1 MAVLEPAGMSR
12 RGFLQGS
19 AAAVALLAA
28 RGRGGEAPA
37 RRPNVLFIAVDDLRP
52 QLGCYGD
59 ALAKTPHIDRLA
71 ARGIVFH
78 RAYCQQ
84 ALCSPSRISLM
95 SGRRPATTRIYTI
108 GPALRETMPEV
119 ITLPQLF
126 KNNGW
131 FTRSLGKVYH
141 IGIDD
146 AASWSVPSFVSKKPR
161 YGPEGTAAVRKYVAE
176 MKAAGKEIP
185 KKGKGAPFY
194 AGPAFEAPDVGD
206 DDLTDGDTAR
216 EAVAA
221 LADFARKAD
230 EPFFLGVGFVNPH
243 VPYVAPKKYFDLYQP
258 EKLVLPDNPYPPK
271 NAPTFAAR
279 TGQDFLW
286 YGNIPKDKKI
296 TPEFGRQA
304 LHGYLAAI
312 SYVDAQ
318 VGRLLDALD
327 QSGLAKNTIVMLW
340 GDNGYYMGEHGWW
353 GSKHNLYE
361 GATRVPLIVAA
372 PDMRAAGQCTAALV
386 ELVDMYPTLA
396 ELAGLPL
403 PEGLEGTS
411 FAPLLNEPKLPW
423 KTAAFSQYP
432 MGGHLGTAMRTER
445 YRYVEWADKGGQVV
459 ARELYDHEADPQENE
474 NIAGKAEN
482 AALLDRLARQLAAG
496 WKGAR
501 PRRS

>member
-1 MAVLEPAGMSR
+1 MAASEPVGMSR

-19 AAAVALLAA
+19 AAAALLAA
-28 RGRGGEAPA
+28 RGRAGEAPA
-37 RRPNVLFIAVDDLRP
+37 KRPNVLFIAADDLRP

-59 ALAKTPHIDRLA
+59 AFAKTPHVDRLA
-71 ARGIVFH
+71 ARGIVFS

-95 SGRRPATTRIYTI
+95 TGRRPASTRIYSI
-108 GPALRETMPEV
+108 GPALRETMPDV
-119 ITLPQLF
+119 VTLPQLF
-126 KNNGW
+126 KNHGW

-146 AASWSVPSFVSKKPR
+146 PASWSVPSFVSKKPR
-161 YGPEGTAAVRKYVAE
+161 YGPEGAAAVRKYVAE
-176 MKAAGKEIP
+176 MKAAGKELP
-185 KKGKGAPFY
+185 KKGKGMAFY
-194 AGPAFEAPDVGD
+194 AGPAFEAPDLAD
-206 DDLTDGDTAR
+206 DELTDGDTAR

-221 LADFARKAD
+221 LADFARKPD
-230 EPFFLGVGFVNPH
+230 QPFFLAVGFVNPH
-243 VPYVAPKKYFDLYQP
+243 VPYVAPKRYFDLYQP
-258 EKLVLPDNPYPPK
+258 EKLVLPGNTYPPR
-271 NAPTFAAR
+271 NAPAFAAK

-286 YGNIPKDKKI
+286 YGNIPKDQKI
-296 TPEFGRQA
+296 TPEFGRKA

-318 VGRLLDALD
+318 VGRLLDALEK
-327 QSGLAKNTIVMLW
+327 SGLAENTIVMFW

-353 GSKHNLYE
+353 GSKHNCYE

-372 PDMRAAGQCTAALV
+372 PGMKAAGQRTDALV

-396 ELAGLPL
+396 ELAGLPQ

-411 FAPLLNEPKLPW
+411 FAPLLAEPRRPW

-432 MGGHLGTAMRTER
+432 MGGHLGTAMRTDR
-445 YRYVEWADKGGQVV
+445 YRYVEWADKAGQVA

-474 NIAGKAEN
+474 NVAGKAEN
-482 AALLDRLARQLAAG
+482 AALLDRLANQLAAG
-496 WKGAR
+496 WRAAQPPR
-501 PRRS
+501 P